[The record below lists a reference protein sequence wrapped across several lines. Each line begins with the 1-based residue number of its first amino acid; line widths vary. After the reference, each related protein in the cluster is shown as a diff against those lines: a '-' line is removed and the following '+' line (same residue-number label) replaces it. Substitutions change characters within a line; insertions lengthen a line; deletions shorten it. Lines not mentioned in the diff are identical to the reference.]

1 VSESANKKSS
11 VRVSDHRII
20 LAVDTALGACS
31 VAVLDGEKILAHRFE
46 EMARGHAEA
55 LAPMV
60 EETMRQA
67 GIGFA
72 ALERLAVTTGP
83 GTFTGQRV
91 GLAFM
96 RGLRVALKKPLI
108 GITTLE
114 AMAFATG
121 AGRAA
126 AIHDAKRDEAY
137 LLLWDKGE
145 IILPSAVMP
154 FKEALTRIH
163 AFGSCALCGTG
174 AAAAKAELGAEF
186 SLTEIHQPDAL
197 WVARLALT
205 RAASDAP
212 PAPLYLRAPDAKLPD
227 AKLSGAKLL
236 A

>member
-1 VSESANKKSS
+1 VSG
-11 VRVSDHRII
+11 SDHRII

-31 VAVLDGEKILAHRFE
+31 VAVLNGETILAHRFE
-46 EMARGHAEA
+46 EIARGHAEV

-60 EETMRQA
+60 EEAMRQA

-72 ALERLAVTTGP
+72 ALDRLAVTTGP

-121 AGRAA
+121 AQRAA

-145 IILPSAVMP
+145 IALPPTVMP
-154 FKEALTRIH
+154 FQEALARIR
-163 AFGSCALCGTG
+163 AFGPCALCGTG
-174 AAAAKAELGAEF
+174 AAAAKMELGAEF
-186 SLTEIHQPDAL
+186 RLTEIRQPDAL
-197 WVARLALT
+197 WVARLALP
-205 RAASDAP
+205 RAPSDAP
-212 PAPLYLRAPDAKLPD
+212 PSPLYLRAPDAKLPD
-227 AKLSGAKLL
+227 AKLSGSKLP